1 MPNPYVRFWLK
12 ADISPLGTRIAIILG
27 MKPNMKG
34 SQVVMANDFD
44 HKYVG
49 IVAGIIGLVV
59 LLLGIV
65 GMALKFL

>member
-1 MPNPYVRFWLK
+1 MSNE
-12 ADISPLGTRIAIILG
+12 
-27 MKPNMKG
+27 
-34 SQVVMANDFD
+34 FD

-65 GMALKFL
+65 GLSLKFL

>member
-1 MPNPYVRFWLK
+1 
-12 ADISPLGTRIAIILG
+12 
-27 MKPNMKG
+27 
-34 SQVVMANDFD
+34 MANEFD

-65 GMALKFL
+65 GLSLKFL

>member
-1 MPNPYVRFWLK
+1 
-12 ADISPLGTRIAIILG
+12 
-27 MKPNMKG
+27 
-34 SQVVMANDFD
+34 MANEFD

-65 GMALKFL
+65 GLTLKFL